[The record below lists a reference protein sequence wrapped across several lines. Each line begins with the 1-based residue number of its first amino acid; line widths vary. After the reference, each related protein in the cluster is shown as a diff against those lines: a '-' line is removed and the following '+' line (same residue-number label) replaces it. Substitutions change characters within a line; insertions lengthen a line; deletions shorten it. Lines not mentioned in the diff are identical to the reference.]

1 MHADLHFMYV
11 HSIQVDPAKVMIAG
25 DQCGDE
31 LSALKVCGD
40 DEASPELN
48 CDQVC
53 ASRANG
59 PIKSCAC

>member
-1 MHADLHFMYV
+1 MYV

-31 LSALKVCGD
+31 LSALKDCG
-40 DEASPELN
+40 ELSPKNN
-48 CDQVC
+48 CDEVC

-59 PIKSCAC
+59 PIK